1 MDEGGHEHE
10 PWASA
15 SLQRHEKA
23 SPKRGK
29 VNWLLVVVTAVG
41 IYMSILDKYGIDDM
55 VIGIGTGNSDQNQ
68 AMINQE
74 YRSYV
79 TLPYS
84 MQSSNPLKFWEVG
97 ALMLVEHYWQDM
109 LDQPVDVSNFIFNGN
124 GLSSNP
130 SISHFLQESILLER
144 WNGYEEEESP

>member
-1 MDEGGHEHE
+1 MSKYRMHEMATTSTIIPE
-10 PWASA
+10 TEVQGRPS
-15 SLQRHEKA
+15 
-23 SPKRGK
+23 
-29 VNWLLVVVTAVG
+29 
-41 IYMSILDKYGIDDM
+41 YMSILDKYGIDDM